1 MAPGYTMLGTYR
13 TGQEQIM
20 VRDFKSLS
28 TYYNIQLLSS
38 IKSKQAF
45 ATFSAQYA
53 SNVEHLILSQIYQ
66 ILNFLV
72 LSVEYLPSAFDV
84 TNF

>member
-1 MAPGYTMLGTYR
+1 
-13 TGQEQIM
+13 M
-20 VRDFKSLS
+20 VRDFKSYS

-45 ATFSAQYA
+45 ATFSGLSICVQCRA
-53 SNVEHLILSQIYQ
+53 SDIITNL
-66 ILNFLV
+66 LNLEPFLV